1 MININERVKV
11 LNEALPYL
19 QKFHEKTIVIKYGG
33 NAMVTEELKQAVMS
47 DIVLLSLLNINI
59 VLVHGG
65 GPEINY
71 WLDKVGKETHFVDGL
86 RYTDEETIDIVQMV
100 LSGKVN
106 KNLVSLISENGGR
119 AIGLSGLDDKMI
131 TCYQKDEK
139 YGLVGE
145 VSDVNI
151 KPIVDV
157 IDKGYI
163 PIIATVGTDENGQV
177 YNINAD
183 TATQSIASALKAE
196 KLIIMTDTKGVL
208 LDINDDNS
216 LIKEVKLKDVKKL
229 KEDKV
234 ISGGMIPKVDCC
246 INAVLNGVNKAHIID
261 GRIEHSILIELL
273 TDDGVGTM
281 FYIEQ

>member
-183 TATQSIASALKAE
+183 TATQSIASALNAE

-208 LDINDDNS
+208 LDINDENS

-281 FYIEQ
+281 FYIE